1 MKHTMLP
8 GTDLSVSRLSFG
20 TASLHHL
27 PTSSQRQALLATAF
41 DQGFS
46 HFDTAPYY
54 GFGLAESEVG
64 RFAGRH
70 RDQLTVASKVGLH
83 PPGGQVSTTAGL
95 WARKALGKLVP
106 VLSKPL
112 VDWSVGAASKSLEN
126 SLRRL
131 RRDFV
136 DVLFLHEPDP
146 CLLNTEEFLNWLA
159 RQQDEGK
166 LRYWGLAG
174 PAERF
179 AKWIQDGHDLTQILQ
194 VRDHVGADKS
204 HPVLASGRVFQFTY
218 GYLSAARRA
227 REGLPAT
234 DVLRAALGR
243 NQSGS
248 VLVSTRR
255 AAHLSELVAAVDSG

>member
-1 MKHTMLP
+1 MKQTTLP

-27 PTSSQRQALLATAF
+27 PTSSQRQQLLATAF
-41 DQGFS
+41 DQGFT

-64 RFAGRH
+64 RFVGCH
-70 RDQLTVASKVGLH
+70 NDQLTVASKVGLH
-83 PPGGQVSTTAGL
+83 PPGGQASTTAGL

-106 VLSKPL
+106 VLSKPV

-131 RRDFV
+131 RRDCV

-146 CLLNTEEFLNWLA
+146 CLLNTEEFLNWLT

-174 PAERF
+174 PAGRF
-179 AKWIQDGHDLTQILQ
+179 AKWIQDGHDLAHILQ
-194 VRDHVGADKS
+194 VYDCVEGVQV
-204 HPVLASGRVFQFTY
+204 HPVLTSGRVFQFTY
-218 GYLSAARRA
+218 GYLSAARRSNSTV
-227 REGLPAT
+227 RVD
-234 DVLRAALGR
+234 DVLRVALSR
-243 NQSGS
+243 NQRGS

-255 AAHLSELVAAVDSG
+255 VAHVPELAMAIESH